1 MQNLIV
7 IFTFRK
13 KIMKPEPILNKLKGK
28 SGTYILV
35 IKVPERI
42 TISVGRLSKTPIT
55 FSKGYY
61 LYCGSALGK
70 NGLYNRVKR
79 HLSQEKK
86 IRWHIDYLLER
97 GKVTDVIFDTEPV
110 RKECLYALKYLESG
124 LSPVTGFGSSDCNCI
139 SHLYY
144 SLKKQRTDKTSEHS
158 GESL

>member
-13 KIMKPEPILNKLKGK
+13 KIMNPESILNKLKGK

-42 TISVGRLSKTPIT
+42 TISVGKLSKTPLT

-70 NGLYNRVKR
+70 NGLYNRVRR
-79 HLSQEKK
+79 HFSKEKK
-86 IRWHIDYLLER
+86 IRWHIDYLL
-97 GKVTDVIFDTEPV
+97 GKGKITDVIFDAEPV
-110 RKECLYALKYLESG
+110 RKECIYAMKYLESG
-124 LSPVTGFGSSDCNCI
+124 LSPVPDFGSSDCKCI
-139 SHLYY
+139 SHLFFD
-144 SLKKQRTDKTSEHS
+144 SIGLRKINRMTKINKS
-158 GESL
+158 

>member
-1 MQNLIV
+1 MN
-7 IFTFRK
+7 
-13 KIMKPEPILNKLKGK
+13 PESILNKLKGK

-35 IKVPERI
+35 IKVPESI
-42 TISVGRLSKTPIT
+42 TISVGKLSKTPLT

-86 IRWHIDYLLER
+86 KRWHIDYLLEQ

-110 RKECLYALKYLESG
+110 RKECLYALNYLESG
-124 LSPVTGFGSSDCNCI
+124 LSPITGFGSSDCNCI
-139 SHLYY
+139 SHLFF
-144 SLKKQRTDKTSEHS
+144 SRKKPRTDKTSEHS